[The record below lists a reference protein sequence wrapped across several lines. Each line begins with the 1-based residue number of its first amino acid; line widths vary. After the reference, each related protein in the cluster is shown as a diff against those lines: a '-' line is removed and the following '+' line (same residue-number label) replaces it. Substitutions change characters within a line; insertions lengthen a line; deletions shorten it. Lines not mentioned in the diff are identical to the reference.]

1 MPESYTVTSK
11 KNHVRTSSRSQ
22 GVRLTKEQTQEA
34 QDKFLKAFASN
45 GNVRAACM
53 SAGIDRQTVYRWS
66 EHDEQFAM
74 KYNLAKA
81 DVDDAIRAEIYRRG
95 MFGEE
100 RFVVAQGKIVYGPDN
115 PDGTRGKPLT
125 YKEKSDTL
133 LIFHA
138 KSRMPEYRDKQ
149 QVELTGNN
157 GGPVQF
163 QHLSTLTEQE
173 LDTLERIAR
182 EAQEREQ
189 ASGR

>member
-1 MPESYTVTSK
+1 MSESYTVTSK

-66 EHDEQFAM
+66 EHDEQFTM

-100 RFVVAQGKIVYGPDN
+100 RYVVAQGKLVYGPD
-115 PDGTRGKPLT
+115 GKTPLT
-125 YKEKSDTL
+125 FKEKSDTL

-149 QVELTGNN
+149 QVEHSGSIDVAGIANTLFNKVAQGMTREPEVPNN
-157 GGPVQF
+157 G
-163 QHLSTLTEQE
+163 
-173 LDTLERIAR
+173 
-182 EAQEREQ
+182 
-189 ASGR
+189 